1 MNQEDT
7 KRFARYRKGFI
18 PSKEDDDLLLLH
30 IKNNQI
36 SKESKKTQSLGYI
49 NNIDVNSENL
59 IKNITNKTK

>member
-1 MNQEDT
+1 MNQEDK

-18 PSKEDDDLLLLH
+18 PSKEDDELLLLH

>member
-18 PSKEDDDLLLLH
+18 SSKEDDDLLLLH

>member
-1 MNQEDT
+1 MNQEDK

-18 PSKEDDDLLLLH
+18 SSKEDDDLLFLH